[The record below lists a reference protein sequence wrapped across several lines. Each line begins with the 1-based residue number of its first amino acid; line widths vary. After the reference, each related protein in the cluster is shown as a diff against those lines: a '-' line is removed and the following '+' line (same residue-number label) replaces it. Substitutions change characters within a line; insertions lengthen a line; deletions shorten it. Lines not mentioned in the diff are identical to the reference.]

1 MAKKRIFI
9 TGGASGLGRAIAL
22 RYARAGYAVCIGDIH
37 DERGADTEKAL
48 RALGADAFYMRCNVT
63 EEAEFE
69 RVRDALQERWGGV
82 DIVVNNAGVASAG
95 KIDETSVED
104 WRWIIEI
111 NLLGVVRGCKVF
123 TPVFKRQGSGYFVNV
138 ASMAGL
144 INAPFMN
151 SYNVTKAG
159 VISLS
164 ETLETELYDEHIGV
178 SVLCPAFVKTNL
190 AESVRA
196 ADPRMAALTKKL
208 VERGTVSAE
217 AVADAVFDAVKARR
231 FYVLPH
237 DTEARIWLAKRALP
251 RSVFARI
258 VVQRARKFR

>member
-1 MAKKRIFI
+1 
-9 TGGASGLGRAIAL
+9 
-22 RYARAGYAVCIGDIH
+22 
-37 DERGADTEKAL
+37 
-48 RALGADAFYMRCNVT
+48 
-63 EEAEFE
+63 
-69 RVRDALQERWGGV
+69 
-82 DIVVNNAGVASAG
+82 
-95 KIDETSVED
+95 
-104 WRWIIEI
+104 
-111 NLLGVVRGCKVF
+111 
-123 TPVFKRQGSGYFVNV
+123 
-138 ASMAGL
+138 MAGL

-208 VERGTVSAE
+208 VERGTVTAE

-251 RSVFARI
+251 RSVFSRI

>member
-1 MAKKRIFI
+1 MEQKRIFI
-9 TGGASGLGRAIAL
+9 TGGASGLGRAVAE

-37 DERGADTEKAL
+37 EGRGRETETAL
-48 RALGADAFYMRCNVT
+48 RALGADAFYLRCDVT
-63 EEAEFE
+63 QERDFEAA
-69 RVRDALQERWGGV
+69 RDALEARWGGV

-95 KIDETSVED
+95 KIED
-104 WRWIIEI
+104 TTLDDWYWILEI

-123 TPVFKRQGSGYFVNV
+123 TPVFKRQRSGYFVNV

-159 VISLS
+159 VVSLS
-164 ETLETELYDEHIGV
+164 ETLQTELYDDGIGV
-178 SVLCPAFVKTNL
+178 SVVCPAFVKTNL

-196 ADPRMAALTKKL
+196 SEPRLRELTKKL
-208 VERGTVSAE
+208 VERGSVSAE
-217 AVADAVFDAVKARR
+217 TVAEAIYDAVARR
-231 FYVLPH
+231 AFYVLPH
-237 DTEARIWLAKRALP
+237 EAERRIWYAKRALP
-251 RSVFARI
+251 RRVWAQL